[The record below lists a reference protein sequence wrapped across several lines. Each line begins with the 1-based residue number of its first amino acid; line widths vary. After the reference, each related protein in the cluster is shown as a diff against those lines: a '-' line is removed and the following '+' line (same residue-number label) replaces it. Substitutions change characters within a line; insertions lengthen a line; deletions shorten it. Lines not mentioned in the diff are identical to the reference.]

1 MSTIAITGASGMVG
15 QALAKSLEAEGHAVR
30 RFVRGK
36 SATTASEIAWDPAS
50 GLIEVDKLEGIDA
63 VVNLAGENIA
73 GARWNA
79 KVKERI
85 VSSRVDSTRTLCQAL
100 AKLER
105 KPSVL
110 VSASATGFYGDRGAE
125 RLTEESP
132 AGVGYL
138 PETCVRWEAE
148 TRPAWEAGIRV
159 VQLRIGVVL
168 STAGG
173 ALAKM
178 LTPFK
183 LGAGGVLG
191 SGEQYM
197 SWITLTDLV
206 AAIRFA
212 IDNPTLHGAVNA
224 VSPQPVTNAE
234 FTKSLGSA
242 LNRPTILPMPAFA
255 ARLALGEMAD
265 ALLLASTRA
274 EPVRLTQTGFAFQHP
289 ELNAALAACLN
300 EV

>member
-1 MSTIAITGASGMVG
+1 M
-15 QALAKSLEAEGHAVR
+15 
-30 RFVRGK
+30 
-36 SATTASEIAWDPAS
+36 
-50 GLIEVDKLEGIDA
+50 
-63 VVNLAGENIA
+63 
-73 GARWNA
+73 
-79 KVKERI
+79 
-85 VSSRVDSTRTLCQAL
+85 
-100 AKLER
+100 
-105 KPSVL
+105 
-110 VSASATGFYGDRGAE
+110 
-125 RLTEESP
+125 
-132 AGVGYL
+132 GYL

-212 IDNPTLHGAVNA
+212 IDTPALHGAVNA
-224 VSPQPVTNAE
+224 ASPQPVTNAE
-234 FTKSLGSA
+234 FTKALGAA
-242 LNRPTILPMPAFA
+242 LNRPTFLPVPAFA

-265 ALLLASTRA
+265 ALLLASTRV
-274 EPVRLTQTGFAFQHP
+274 EPLRLSQTRFNFQHA
-289 ELNAALAACLN
+289 ELNAALAACLQP
-300 EV
+300 